1 MLSSSSL
8 DNDSSE
14 SSPTA
19 PEQNV
24 PSISSLFSS
33 NSALEKRS
41 LFKSSKRYQSTFKK
55 ECLSNPRFSVF
66 WRECKSAPTKAL
78 CCICNVLFSIVEPK
92 NIGTL
97 SFDELIILPELQKKN
112 IPKKS
117 WFSIKNPWFPK
128 FWCGNPVLSM
138 NVTCNTI
145 PLNAQQVH
153 KKCMHAYFQIS
164 LVKKTENICKQLSW
178 QNVFTR
184 QDFYGFIFIFVRS
197 KNVIKLWVTDC
208 KTLINVYMH

>member
-1 MLSSSSL
+1 VS
-8 DNDSSE
+8 
-14 SSPTA
+14 
-19 PEQNV
+19 
-24 PSISSLFSS
+24 SISSLFSS

-55 ECLSNPRFSVF
+55 ERLSNPRFSAF

-78 CCICNVLFSIVEPK
+78 CCICNVQFSIVEPK

-117 WFSIKNPWFPK
+117 LISEILMWQPCSRWMLLVILYLYMHNKYIK
-128 FWCGNPVLSM
+128 GV
-138 NVTCNTI
+138 
-145 PLNAQQVH
+145 
-153 KKCMHAYFQIS
+153 
-164 LVKKTENICKQLSW
+164 CKLSW

-184 QDFYGFIFIFVRS
+184 QDFYGFIFVFVRS
-197 KNVIKLWVTDC
+197 KNVIKLW
-208 KTLINVYMH
+208 